1 MYYYIKG
8 ILVQTA
14 VNFAVLDCHGV
25 GYKIY
30 TSAETLRSLP
40 NAGSEVLLYT
50 YLYVREDTQ
59 DLYGFFT
66 PEEQGLFLE
75 LLSVSGVG
83 PKAALSILSVT
94 TPASFAL
101 AVITNQIKVIT
112 KASGVGPKLAQ
123 RIILELRDKM
133 KNVEILTGDAPEI
146 ADSAAHSEAVSA
158 LIVLGYSAQA
168 AENAVSGISGEQ
180 KTEDIVREAL
190 KKLMK

>member
-1 MYYYIKG
+1 M
-8 ILVQTA
+8 
-14 VNFAVLDCHGV
+14 
-25 GYKIY
+25 
-30 TSAETLRSLP
+30 
-40 NAGSEVLLYT
+40 LYT

-66 PEEQGLFLE
+66 SEEHGLFLE

-83 PKAALSILSVT
+83 PKAALSILSVV

-101 AVITNQIKVIT
+101 AVITNQVKVIT

-133 KNVEILTGDAPEI
+133 KNVEIPTEDAPEI

-158 LIVLGYSAQA
+158 LIVLGYSAQD
-168 AENAVSGISGEQ
+168 AERAVSGISGEL
-180 KTEDIVREAL
+180 KTEDIVRKAL
-190 KKLMK
+190 KNLMK